1 MILHLLKNEGRSR
14 VVLLENGM
22 ETAYDASLH
31 VCANPVCTCG
41 IVDMTLTPVVVD
53 REAGRR
59 LPDRIVPIDV
69 VRKKVADKGE
79 VKKRGPARDFA
90 KVLLKQLDGD
100 DFQFLHKM
108 YLAAKKDQ
116 TDKARPNEI
125 EAFFEYDKIEEDGLL
140 TAYNDILPYADQLMV
155 TMNGETSLVL
165 DHYCLRNG
173 CSCTDA
179 LLNVF
184 LVDRQKVAGTRE
196 IGSYFVNYR
205 KKKWWMG
212 DETRGKKEFI
222 DLKKARQCIEEQLPS
237 IYTLMK
243 ERHAR
248 LTQIYNHCREKQ
260 HGLEN
265 SRPAQTSKISR
276 NEPCPCGSGKKYK
289 KCCLGK

>member
-1 MILHLLKNEGRSR
+1 MLR
-14 VVLLENGM
+14 ENGM
-22 ETAYDASLH
+22 ETTYDADMH
-31 VCANPVCTCG
+31 VCANPACTCG
-41 IVDMTLTPVVVD
+41 IVDITLTPVVVD

-79 VKKRGPARDFA
+79 VEKRGPARDFA

-100 DFQFLHKM
+100 DFQFLQKM

-125 EAFFEYDKIEEDGLL
+125 KAFFEYDKIEEDGLL
-140 TAYNDILPYADQLMV
+140 TAYNDILPYADQLVV
-155 TMNGETSLVL
+155 TMNGETCLVL

-196 IGSYFVNYR
+196 IGCYFVNYR

-248 LTQIYNHCREKQ
+248 LTQIYNHCRGKQ
-260 HGLEN
+260 HGIEN
-265 SRPAQTSKISR
+265 SRPAQTSTISR